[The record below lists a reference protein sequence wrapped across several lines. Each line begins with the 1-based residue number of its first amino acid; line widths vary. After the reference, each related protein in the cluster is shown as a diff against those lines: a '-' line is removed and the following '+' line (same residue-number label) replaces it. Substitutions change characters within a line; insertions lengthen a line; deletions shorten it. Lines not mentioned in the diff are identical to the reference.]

1 MMNNTNQMPGGMNK
15 SPAKGEL
22 IPPVPGKAKP
32 SWTTVPKGPPSPTTD
47 KALGDKWGVSDQP
60 EGMKTRS
67 QKRSALGLGT
77 SKVVRSSGHVSRTTS
92 TDSRTTTPKARG
104 SINSLGLD
112 RLGNT
117 SGDKKDGTLRGPV
130 NSHDKEDWNRIRSQ
144 VTTSEDR

>member
-60 EGMKTRS
+60 EGMKMRS

-77 SKVVRSSGHVSRTTS
+77 SKVVRSSGHVVAHWNGQDTNMYKLVR
-92 TDSRTTTPKARG
+92 REN
-104 SINSLGLD
+104 I
-112 RLGNT
+112 
-117 SGDKKDGTLRGPV
+117 
-130 NSHDKEDWNRIRSQ
+130 EDTKGRM
-144 VTTSEDR
+144 EK